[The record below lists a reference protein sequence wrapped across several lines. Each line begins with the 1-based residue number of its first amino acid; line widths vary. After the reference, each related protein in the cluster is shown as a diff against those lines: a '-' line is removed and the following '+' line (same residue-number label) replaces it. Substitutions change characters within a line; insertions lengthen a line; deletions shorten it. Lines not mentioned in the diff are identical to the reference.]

1 MGSDSSNIGDIM
13 NELKMND
20 DAIAMIAKLL
30 QIAILT
36 GTDVVDNLRTMK
48 FSVVDGEVVPSE
60 DFVAVFNTQLA
71 EMQAPLD
78 EEQ

>member
-1 MGSDSSNIGDIM
+1 MN

-36 GTDVVDNLRTMK
+36 GTDVVDNLRTMR
-48 FSVVDGEVVPSE
+48 FEVNDDSIVPSE
-60 DFVAVFNTQLA
+60 EFVSLFNTQLS
-71 EMQAPLD
+71 EMQAPL
-78 EEQ
+78 EGEQ